1 MLTRKSRT
9 QSERLSV
16 RMSDNLL
23 LDLTPREVEV
33 IRMALRQ
40 AQDTHQRN
48 DFKVLVIETEELRSK
63 IANAIIDSHTSGK
76 PARV

>member
-1 MLTRKSRT
+1 
-9 QSERLSV
+9 
-16 RMSDNLL
+16 MSDNLL

-63 IANAIIDSHTSGK
+63 IANAIIDSHTNGK
-76 PARV
+76 PVSV